1 MEEISVNEEWRSI
14 SGHVKYQVSN
24 IARVRN
30 ERTGRIMKLNV
41 NSHGY
46 LFLTTTAADKK
57 TTNHKVHR
65 LVAQQFIPN
74 PNNKPTVDHID
85 GIKTNNKVE
94 NLRWATHHEQL
105 GNTSKQLN
113 RTSKYKG
120 VAWHK
125 KFSRWVAY
133 IKIGQKLKHLGGFTN
148 EEEAGLAYNM
158 KATEHFGEFAKL
170 NVIAA

>member
-1 MEEISVNEEWRSI
+1 MEEIFRIEEWRSI

-24 IARVRN
+24 LARVRN

-41 NSHGY
+41 NPNGY
-46 LFLTTTAADKK
+46 LFLTTTTADKK

-65 LVAQQFIPN
+65 LVAQEFIPN

-85 GIKTNNKVE
+85 GIKTNNNVI

-113 RTSKYKG
+113 TTSKYKG

-125 KFSRWVAY
+125 QCRRWVAY
-133 IKIGQKLKHLGGFTN
+133 IRIGQKLKYLGCFKN
-148 EEEAGLAYNM
+148 EDDAGLAYNV
-158 KATEHFGEFAKL
+158 KALEHFREFAKL